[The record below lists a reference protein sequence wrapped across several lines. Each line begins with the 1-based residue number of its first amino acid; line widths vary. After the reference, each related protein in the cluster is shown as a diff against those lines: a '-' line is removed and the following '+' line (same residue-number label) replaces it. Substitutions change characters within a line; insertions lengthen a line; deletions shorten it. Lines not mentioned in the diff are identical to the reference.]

1 MKRGAVA
8 VRFGTMNTF
17 RVAALALG
25 ALLALAPLGAHALFK
40 VIGPDGRVTYTDR
53 APQGNEGKV
62 MPVSRE
68 TGRASDPAL
77 PFALR
82 QVASRFPVTL
92 YTMKDCGEACAL
104 GRALLAKRGVP
115 YVERV
120 AETNEDRESWARV
133 VGGTEA
139 PVLKV
144 GEQSLRSYAPV
155 AWEETLDV
163 AGYPRQSLLP
173 PNYSVAAPVP
183 FSERKAAAPVR
194 TAPATAPAAIDPA
207 SNPTGI
213 RF

>member
-1 MKRGAVA
+1 MR
-8 VRFGTMNTF
+8 TP
-17 RVAALALG
+17 
-25 ALLALAPLGAHALFK
+25 ALLTCLAASLLLLATPAAHALFK
-40 VIGPDGRVTYTDR
+40 VVGPDGRVTYTDR
-53 APQGNEGKV
+53 APSASDGKV
-62 MPVSRE
+62 MPVNGE

-82 QVASRFPVTL
+82 QVTSRFPVLL

-104 GRALLAKRGVP
+104 ARALLARRGVP
-115 YVERV
+115 YSERI
-120 AETNEDRESWARV
+120 AETNEDREAWTRI

-144 GEQSLRSYAPV
+144 GEQTLRSYAPA
-155 AWEETLDV
+155 AWDETLDV

-173 PNYSVAAPVP
+173 ANYAPPPATPLTERRTATPVRPTAPPVAATPEP
-183 FSERKAAAPVR
+183 G
-194 TAPATAPAAIDPA
+194 

>member
-1 MKRGAVA
+1 
-8 VRFGTMNTF
+8 MNAF
-17 RVAALALG
+17 FVAAPALG
-25 ALLALAPLGAHALFK
+25 ALLALVSPAAHALFK

-53 APQGNEGKV
+53 APQAAEGRV
-62 MPVSRE
+62 MPVSRD

-115 YVERV
+115 YIERV
-120 AETNEDRESWARV
+120 AETNEDRENWARV

-163 AGYPRQSLLP
+163 AGYPRTSLLP
-173 PNYSVAAPVP
+173 ANYSVAAPVP
-183 FSERKAAAPVR
+183 FGERKASAPVPSR
-194 TAPATAPAAIDPA
+194 TPPSTAPAVVDPAA
-207 SNPTGI
+207 NPTGI

>member
-1 MKRGAVA
+1 
-8 VRFGTMNTF
+8 MNTSF
-17 RVAALALG
+17 VAAAALG
-25 ALLALAPLGAHALFK
+25 ALLALVPPAAHALFK

-53 APQGNEGKV
+53 APQSNEGKV
-62 MPVSRE
+62 QPVSRE

-92 YTMKDCGEACAL
+92 YTMKNCGEACAL

-115 YVERV
+115 YIERV
-120 AETNEDRESWARV
+120 AETDEDRESWARV

-163 AGYPRQSLLP
+163 AGYPRTSLLP
-173 PNYSVAAPVP
+173 VNYSAPAPVP
-183 FSERKAAAPVR
+183 FSERKAAAPAPTR
-194 TAPATAPAAIDPA
+194 AAPATPAPVDPAA
-207 SNPTGI
+207 NPTGI